1 MRMSKSVYISAPV
14 SLDRGTVVKF
24 YEHISEVF
32 RVNIYKVG
40 TVYDSNVVKN
50 SDIFVLLTP
59 HNSWTM
65 NKNHLP
71 SGCAREL
78 KEAIALDKPI
88 YLGYQT
94 KSGDVYIY
102 ETDIYG
108 TTLNGLAGTGGSI
121 FRTHGAIAQPREACD
136 VDERVMEDEF
146 DEPIRGLYVEYD
158 DYDRRL
164 LLLR

>member
-1 MRMSKSVYISAPV
+1 MSKSVYISAPV
-14 SLDRGTVVKF
+14 SLDRGTVVKY
-24 YEHISEVF
+24 YEQLSEVF
-32 RVNIYKVG
+32 RVNIWKRG
-40 TVYDSNVVKN
+40 TTYDYSMVHN

-65 NKNHLP
+65 NKNYLP

-94 KSGDVYIY
+94 QSGDVYIY

-108 TTLNGLAGTGGSI
+108 TTLTGVAGTGGSI
-121 FRTHGAIAQPREACD
+121 FRTHGNITQPREASD
-136 VDERVMEDEF
+136 VDERVMEVEY

>member
-1 MRMSKSVYISAPV
+1 MSKSVYISAPV
-14 SLDRGTVVKF
+14 ALDRSTVIQY
-24 YEHISEVF
+24 YEQLSEVF
-32 RVNIYKVG
+32 RVKTYIKG

-88 YLGYQT
+88 YLGYRT

-108 TTLNGLAGTGGSI
+108 TTLTGVAGTGGSI
-121 FRTHGAIAQPREACD
+121 FRTHGNIAQPREASD
-136 VDERVMEDEF
+136 VDERVMEVEY